1 MAVQDPRLS
10 IGSVTGARAGAPA
23 IDQGLRAFMLA
34 VYNHMAIGVALTAA
48 AALGTFMLATGSTDG
63 NVTSLTSFGQ
73 MIYHSPLKYVVMFSP
88 FALVLWMSFGAGRMS
103 AATARTLFYVYS
115 ATMGISLSFIFLV
128 YTGGSVARVFA
139 VTAATFGAL
148 SLYGYTTKRDLTGF
162 GSFLMM
168 GLFGLIIASVVNIFL
183 GWSTLSFITSVG
195 GVLIFAG
202 LTAWDTQM
210 LKTMYS
216 GSNGGEETNK
226 LAIYGALNLYMD
238 FLNIFLSL
246 LQLLGDRR

>member
-1 MAVQDPRLS
+1 MPLQDPRLS
-10 IGSVTGARAGAPA
+10 IGSVAGARTGAPA

-34 VYNHMAIGVALTAA
+34 VYNHMAIGVAMTAA
-48 AALGTFMLATGSTDG
+48 AALGTFMLATGSADG
-63 NVTSLTSFGQ
+63 TVTSLTSFGAA
-73 MIYHSPLKYVVMFSP
+73 IYLSPLKYVVMFAP
-88 FALVLWMSFGAGRMS
+88 FALVLWMSFGGARMTS
-103 AATARTLFYVYS
+103 STARTLFYVYS
-115 ATMGISLSFIFLV
+115 ALMGISLSFIFLV
-128 YTGGSVARVFA
+128 YAHGSIARVFA

-168 GLFGLIIASVVNIFL
+168 GLFGLIIASVVNLFL
-183 GWSTLSFITSVG
+183 GWSSLAFVTSVA

-210 LKTMYS
+210 LKSMYFGAS
-216 GSNGGEETNK
+216 SREETDK
-226 LAIYGALNLYMD
+226 LAIFGALRLYMD
-238 FLNIFLSL
+238 FLNLFLQL

>member
-1 MAVQDPRLS
+1 
-10 IGSVTGARAGAPA
+10 
-23 IDQGLRAFMLA
+23 MLA
-34 VYNHMAIGVALTAA
+34 VYNHMTIGVALTAF

-63 NVTSLTSFGQ
+63 SLATLTPLGRA
-73 MIYHSPLKYVVMFSP
+73 IYLSPLKFVVIFAP
-88 FALVLWMSFGAGRMS
+88 FALVLWMSFGAGKMS
-103 AATARTLFYVYS
+103 AATARTLFYIYS
-115 ATMGISLSFIFLV
+115 ATVGISLSAIFLV
-128 YTGGSVARVFA
+128 YAHGSIARVFF

-148 SLYGYTTKRDLTGF
+148 SLYGYTTKRDLTAF

-168 GLFGLIIASVVNIFL
+168 GLFGLIIASVVNVFL

-195 GVLIFAG
+195 GVLIFGG

-210 LKTMYS
+210 LKNMYY
-216 GSNGGEETNK
+216 GTNGDEETNK

-238 FLNIFLSL
+238 FLNIFISL

>member
-1 MAVQDPRLS
+1 MPQDPRLS

-34 VYNHMAIGVALTAA
+34 VYNHMAIGVALTAL
-48 AALGTFMLATGSTDG
+48 AALGTFMLATGSVDG
-63 NVTSLTSFGQ
+63 TALTLTPFGQ
-73 MIYHSPLKYVVMFSP
+73 AIYASPLKFVVIFAP

-103 AATARTLFYVYS
+103 SSTARTLFYIYS
-115 ATMGISLSFIFLV
+115 AAMGISISAIFLI
-128 YTGGSVARVFA
+128 YAHGSIARVF
-139 VTAATFGAL
+139 
-148 SLYGYTTKRDLTGF
+148 TTKRDLTGF

-168 GLFGLIIASVVNIFL
+168 GLFGLIIASLINVFL
-183 GWSTLSFITSVG
+183 GWSTLSFLTSVG

-202 LTAWDTQM
+202 LTAYDTQM
-210 LKTMYS
+210 LKSMYF
-216 GSNGGEETNK
+216 GANTAEEGEK

>member
-34 VYNHMAIGVALTAA
+34 VYNHMTIGVALTAF

-63 NVTSLTSFGQ
+63 SLATLTPLGRA
-73 MIYHSPLKYVVMFSP
+73 IYLSPLKFVVIFAP

-103 AATARTLFYVYS
+103 SSTARTLFYIYS
-115 ATMGISLSFIFLV
+115 AAMGVSISAIFLI
-128 YTGGSVARVFA
+128 YAHGSIARVFA

-148 SLYGYTTKRDLTGF
+148 SLYGYTTKRDLTGL

-168 GLFGLIIASVVNIFL
+168 GLFGLIIASLINVFL
-183 GWSTLSFITSVG
+183 GWSTLSFLTSVG

-202 LTAWDTQM
+202 LTAYDTQM
-210 LKTMYS
+210 LKSMYFGANS
-216 GSNGGEETNK
+216 VEEGEK

>member
-10 IGSVTGARAGAPA
+10 IGSVAGARAGAPA

-34 VYNHMAIGVALTAA
+34 VYNHMSIGVALTAF

-63 NVTSLTSFGQ
+63 TVATLTPLGQ
-73 MIYHSPLKYVVMFSP
+73 AIYFSPLKYVVIFAP
-88 FALVLWMSFGAGRMS
+88 FALVMWMSFGAGRMS
-103 AATARTLFYVYS
+103 STTARTLFYIYS
-115 ATMGISLSFIFLV
+115 AAVGVSLSAIFLV
-128 YTGGSVARVFA
+128 YAHGSIARVFF

-148 SLYGYTTKRDLTGF
+148 SLYGYTTKRDLTAF

-195 GVLIFAG
+195 GVLIFGG

-210 LKTMYS
+210 LKTMYL
-216 GSNGGEETNK
+216 GSSGGEETQK

-238 FLNIFLSL
+238 FLNIFISL

>member
-34 VYNHMAIGVALTAA
+34 VYNHMSIGVALTAF

-63 NVTSLTSFGQ
+63 TVATLTPLGQ
-73 MIYHSPLKYVVMFSP
+73 AIYFSPLKYVVIFAP
-88 FALVLWMSFGAGRMS
+88 FALVMWMSFGAGRMS
-103 AATARTLFYVYS
+103 STTARTLFYIYS
-115 ATMGISLSFIFLV
+115 AAVGVSLSAIFLV
-128 YTGGSVARVFA
+128 YAHGSIARVFF

-148 SLYGYTTKRDLTGF
+148 SLYGYTTKRDLTAF

-195 GVLIFAG
+195 GVLIFGG

-210 LKTMYS
+210 LKTMYL
-216 GSNGGEETNK
+216 GSSGGEETQK

-238 FLNIFLSL
+238 FLNIFISL